1 MNIEEATQLL
11 RADLMVKEHFESC
24 KITEEVE

>member
-1 MNIEEATQLL
+1 MSSEEALQLWQ
-11 RADLMVKEHFESC
+11 ADLMVKEHFESC